1 MIALLAGGDYDDGIQ
16 GCGIQTAASIAKS
29 SIGKQLFDALEA
41 PEVDSY
47 AAVASAWHQ
56 DFSMTLETQGAQQHS
71 LASHIPLD
79 FPQVS
84 VLIQYLHPVTSQSNG
99 PNNVPAAP
107 SLNQPNISHLAN
119 LCEELFI
126 WGHSMGIIRNFRD
139 HGLFKDDDTHI
150 SQHAIVSKAHAITS
164 ATDGT
169 YNTDTTAAEYD
180 QFVKKPEIHAWLSRV
195 LTLHAWLNTLDDIQ
209 HPTLKTGRTC
219 KMVEPSIKKMRHIKA
234 EPSISQPVASTSA
247 NLCNISYSVLD
258 ISSDESGDE
267 MTAKGEIL
275 ELCTD
280 DENGF

>member
-1 MIALLAGGDYDDGIQ
+1 
-16 GCGIQTAASIAKS
+16 
-29 SIGKQLFDALEA
+29 
-41 PEVDSY
+41 
-47 AAVASAWHQ
+47 
-56 DFSMTLETQGAQQHS
+56 
-71 LASHIPLD
+71 
-79 FPQVS
+79 
-84 VLIQYLHPVTSQSNG
+84 
-99 PNNVPAAP
+99 
-107 SLNQPNISHLAN
+107 
-119 LCEELFI
+119 
-126 WGHSMGIIRNFRD
+126 MGIIRNFRD

-150 SQHAIVSKAHAITS
+150 SQHAIVSKAHAVRVNQRERSGSEIYVSFILPGEILTQITS

-267 MTAKGEIL
+267 MTGAASIKCQRCASSPKYRIEV
-275 ELCTD
+275 
-280 DENGF
+280 